1 MNGMSWISFII
12 LMVALFINHSA
23 ALMSSPAGDK
33 VLRVPLWSYE
43 GRETLDLEDMA
54 LEFSKAEAISLKQS
68 WLSASESGGFN
79 PTSVRVVW
87 DTEGLYVFALLQD
100 KDIGSR
106 STHFNQRLWELGDT
120 FEAFIYLKG
129 ADAYYEFHVSPNNH
143 VMQLCFDVDLT
154 PAQRRLQLPHLF
166 MPRQVIESKVWVET
180 TKNQW
185 HVYLMIP
192 ASVLKPSGAFVAGDM
207 LEFSFSRYDCSHDS
221 EAPVLSSSSDHEELD
236 FHRREDWGT
245 LCLEGRD
252 D

>member
-1 MNGMSWISFII
+1 MKTMPWLRFII
-12 LMVALFINHSA
+12 LIVAFFINHSA
-23 ALMSSPAGDK
+23 ALMSRPAGDN
-33 VLRVPLWSYE
+33 VIDVPLWSYE
-43 GRETLDLEDMA
+43 GRETLDLGDMA

-87 DTEGLYVFALLQD
+87 EPEGLYVFALLQD

-120 FEAFIYLKG
+120 FETFIYLKG

-185 HVYLMIP
+185 HVLLIIP
-192 ASVLKPSGAFVAGDM
+192 ASVLKPSGFFVAGDM

-221 EAPVLSSSSDHEELD
+221 EEPVLSSSSDHEELN

-245 LCLEGRD
+245 LFLKGRD
-252 D
+252 E